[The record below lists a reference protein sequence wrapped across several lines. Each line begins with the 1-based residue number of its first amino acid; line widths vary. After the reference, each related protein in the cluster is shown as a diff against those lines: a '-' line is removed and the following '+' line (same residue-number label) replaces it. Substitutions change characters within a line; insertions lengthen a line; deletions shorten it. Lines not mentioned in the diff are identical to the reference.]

1 MAKKKDPSIT
11 YLNNLGFNVVKLPR
25 AGIEPMDVIGRDETN
40 QWLGPLRAVWKST
53 TEEPKPEPPRPAVE
67 IAGKKTDSLNLGV
80 GLKVLA
86 NALAAF
92 GATVPSLD
100 FAYKRARSIQF
111 SYTDVTLTS
120 VSPFAAGEYLS
131 EGTLHTQSPVVS
143 HYFQDPES
151 QAFLITS
158 VLKSTSITV
167 SASDEHG
174 LGVTVDV
181 PAIKELLGA
190 SVSVATTAAGAGD
203 LTFKGL
209 TPITFGFSVNEIEY
223 DGTRWSI
230 HGVEPSGD
238 NAFSLQAG
246 AQSETAAPPTVLL
259 GSACLLRI

>member
-25 AGIEPMDVIGRDETN
+25 AGIEPMDVVGRDETN
-40 QWLGPLRAVWKST
+40 QWLGPLRAVWQSSIA
-53 TEEPKPEPPRPAVE
+53 EPTLEPPRPAVE
-67 IAGKKTDSLNLGV
+67 VAGKRTDSLNLGV
-80 GLKVLA
+80 GLKVLS

-100 FAYKRARSIQF
+100 FAYKRARSVQF

-120 VSPFAAGEYLS
+120 VSPFAAGDYLS
-131 EGTLHTQSPVVS
+131 EGTLHTQSPVVA

-174 LGVTVDV
+174 VGVTVDV
-181 PAIKELLGA
+181 PAIQELLGA
-190 SVSVATTAAGAGD
+190 NVSVSTAATGTND
-203 LTFKGL
+203 LTFKGI

-230 HGVEPSGD
+230 HGVEPSGE
-238 NAFSLQAG
+238 NAFGIESGTQRAIP
-246 AQSETAAPPTVLL
+246 EPPKVLL